1 MKTVLITGGAR
12 GIGRAAAIKFAKEG
26 FNVAINYNKSERAAH
41 ELSEELCSFGI
52 SAESFHADVSD
63 INQVDKM
70 CRLIESHLGTIDI
83 LVNNAG
89 ISEQKLFT
97 DITYQDW
104 ARMINVNL
112 TGVFNCC
119 SKAVPMML
127 SKQSGSIVNV
137 SSIWGVSGGAC
148 EVHYS
153 AAKAGVIGFTKALAK
168 ELALSG
174 IRVNCVA
181 PGAVQTD
188 MCKEISKDNMQA
200 FIDETPMGRMGTPDE
215 IAEGIFFLASDKA
228 GFITGH
234 VLNVNGGYLV

>member
-1 MKTVLITGGAR
+1 MKTALITGAAR

-26 FNVAINYNKSERAAH
+26 FNVAINYNKSDKAAH
-41 ELSEELCSFGI
+41 ELADELCGLGS

-63 INQVDKM
+63 IEQVDKM
-70 CRLIESHLGTIDI
+70 CRLIESHFGTIDI

-89 ISEQKLFT
+89 ISQQKLFT
-97 DITYQDW
+97 DITYDEW
-104 ARMINVNL
+104 IRMINVNL
-112 TGVFNCC
+112 TGLFNCC
-119 SKAVPMML
+119 SKAVPIML
-127 SKQSGSIVNV
+127 SRQSGAIVNV

-188 MCKEISKDNMQA
+188 MCKEISEDNMQT
-200 FIDETPMGRMGTPDE
+200 FLEETPMGRMGTPDE
-215 IAEGIFFLASDKA
+215 IADGIFFLASDKA
-228 GFITGH
+228 RFITGH
-234 VLNVNGGYLV
+234 VLNINGGYLV